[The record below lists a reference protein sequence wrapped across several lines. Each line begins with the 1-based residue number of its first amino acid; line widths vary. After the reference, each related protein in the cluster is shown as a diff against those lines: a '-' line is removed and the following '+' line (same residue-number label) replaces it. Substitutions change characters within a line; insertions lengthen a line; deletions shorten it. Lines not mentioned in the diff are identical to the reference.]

1 MGYRRQGPFG
11 EMGHGL
17 CRIDFAREFD
27 TTVRPLRTAQ
37 EPPRPE
43 GREGHLQAIAGT
55 DGATALTQQANAPAP
70 PPAERAGDGD
80 PDAVPNGV
88 REGVPMEAWGAV
100 ALSRHAP
107 QGEGRDTGPD
117 GPAHRP
123 AARNR
128 PRL

>member
-17 CRIDFAREFD
+17 GRIDFAREFD
-27 TTVRPLRTAQ
+27 TAVRPLRTAQ

-43 GREGHLQAIAGT
+43 GREGHLQAIVGT

-70 PPAERAGDGD
+70 PPGDRAGDGD
-80 PDAVPNGV
+80 PDAVPV
-88 REGVPMEAWGAV
+88 EGWGAV
-100 ALSRHAP
+100 ALSRH
-107 QGEGRDTGPD
+107 EGRDTGPD